1 MENYSSDTIKKKLE
15 TLTIWRGNIDINVLT
30 GGWTNDTY
38 LVTDDKKKYVAK
50 IGDNIK
56 YFGVIRAQEI
66 AAHEAAYQ
74 TGISPEVI
82 YFKNEISI
90 YEYIDCNIL
99 TSQELREE
107 KNLSKL
113 VELIKI
119 IHNKVFNNLKNSN
132 SFLNIFQIIN
142 HKVQALRK
150 YKSLYIDTINELV
163 DDCKM
168 FKNQSK
174 SCKIV
179 FTHND
184 FYHANLLYGSKKFW
198 ILDWEYAGFNVDVLD
213 LANLSKNIQL
223 IEEEDNFI
231 LEKYYGFPPTSK
243 LIKVFQAMKCTSLA
257 NEVLWYMLAEIKSKK
272 NFDYKVVTKEKL
284 DRFMIE
290 KQKFFK

>member
-1 MENYSSDTIKKKLE
+1 M
-15 TLTIWRGNIDINVLT
+15 
-30 GGWTNDTY
+30 
-38 LVTDDKKKYVAK
+38 
-50 IGDNIK
+50 
-56 YFGVIRAQEI
+56 IRAQEI

-99 TSQELREE
+99 TPQELREE

-184 FYHANLLYGSKKFW
+184 FYHANLLYDGKKFW
-198 ILDWEYAGFNVDVLD
+198 LIDWEYAGFNVDVLD

-223 IEEEDNFI
+223 IEEEERGLTIDLGFAYLNQTTTIIDVPGPKYLAVFI
-231 LEKYYGFPPTSK
+231 ILSILFISNCGTIILYD
-243 LIKVFQAMKCTSLA
+243 L
-257 NEVLWYMLAEIKSKK
+257 
-272 NFDYKVVTKEKL
+272 
-284 DRFMIE
+284 
-290 KQKFFK
+290 